1 MLALVLFSLGFVPLA
16 FAKIV
21 HYDWNI
27 TWVTAAPDG
36 YSRPVIGI
44 NGQWPCPQVD
54 VNMGDRVIFN
64 IYNGLGNQST
74 SMHWHGIHQRGTTE
88 MDGSSGTN
96 QCPIAPGVSF
106 TYDFIVRGQALRPCT
121 QDADFRLG

>member
-54 VNMGDRVIFN
+54 VNMGDRLIVTIH
-64 IYNGLGNQST
+64 NGLGNQST

-106 TYDFIVRGQALRPCT
+106 TYDFIVRGQAPDHVRRILT
-121 QDADFRLG
+121 LD